1 MTEILRRMNRA
12 EDAGRRHEAGAGAGD
27 TEESETEDTERT
39 EAGSRR
45 SSGAD
50 SGLGNLSE
58 NEPLDPDLAGG
69 IKCTFC
75 KFDQIISV

>member
-1 MTEILRRMNRA
+1 MDARMRCYLPAIVEILADGFDRRASIEA
-12 EDAGRRHEAGAGAGD
+12 E
-27 TEESETEDTERT
+27 ETLQCIFVYV
-39 EAGSRR
+39 
-45 SSGAD
+45 
-50 SGLGNLSE
+50 LGNLSE